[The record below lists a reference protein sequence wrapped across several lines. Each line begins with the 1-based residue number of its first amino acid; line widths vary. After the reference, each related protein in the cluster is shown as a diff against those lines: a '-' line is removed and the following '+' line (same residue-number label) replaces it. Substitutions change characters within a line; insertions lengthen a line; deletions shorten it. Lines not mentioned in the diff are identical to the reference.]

1 MTRYWLLSIVI
12 AAVVLIS
19 AEAQN
24 IQTVSDSA
32 VNAAIRSPRYM
43 RRQINCLLGETNCD
57 NIGNQL
63 KRKFLLHVVEMC
75 TF

>member
-1 MTRYWLLSIVI
+1 MTRYWLFSIVI
-12 AAVVLIS
+12 AAVVLIGS
-19 AEAQN
+19 EAQN

-63 KRKFLLHVVEMC
+63 KRKFSSYVVEMY